1 MFFSRGLG
9 KDHERR
15 AAQPFLVSNTKCTVR
30 RGVWSTASGVASVP
44 SSSFFAGLVQDPPSP
59 FLHNHDLSTRF
70 IHQPNPILFLPL
82 SYRSS
87 SFPPP
92 LSLPLPPPHPSPSP
106 RLSFPLHR
114 ASSFVPSYS
123 QPYQRPRV
131 CVSTSTFT
139 GACLHSNTRFL
150 RPRVEHPPLCP
161 RAHSTP
167 HSLARSLARFGPL
180 AAPFLLDLPF
190 RGRSSSRY
198 AAQYC
203 KQPAKRTFARMQTV
217 HRPPVTA
224 FYISPWWRADA
235 SCIRPRTTRNPS
247 DPRPDEESWEML
259 LKYSDGITVYT
270 EEETS
275 SIRNNRER
283 RQREKKLKELSC
295 RTFLSL
301 STIVTPWNNWRNVIW
316 TKYILLIIYEFIIFE
331 CVDIRVFYL
340 FVSDLVSFLTNAIN
354 A

>member
-44 SSSFFAGLVQDPPSP
+44 SSSFFAGLVQDPPSL

-92 LSLPLPPPHPSPSP
+92 SRSPPAPSSPIPLSPPLVSPAPGKFVRSKLLATISTSARLRLDIDIHRRMSP
-106 RLSFPLHR
+106 LEYSLLEAASR
-114 ASSFVPSYS
+114 ASSSLP
-123 QPYQRPRV
+123 
-131 CVSTSTFT
+131 
-139 GACLHSNTRFL
+139 TRAFY
-150 RPRVEHPPLCP
+150 P
-161 RAHSTP
+161 A
-167 HSLARSLARFGPL
+167 LARSLARFGPL